1 MGRKL
6 GHDFEVIST
15 IDMRRGSNMSMGD
28 ARKMATKVNLPQYD
42 LESVEVMAEGKGFTL
57 VNLSAT
63 AKPLYR
69 LMLRGVFVESRHY
82 GMGINLHDVVQY
94 LNSQFD
100 VILESDPDWAL
111 EPEQVESLA
120 LNDDWQARHDE
131 RFEDYTDAD
140 WREEMAF
147 QDRRSLDRGYD
158 LPISYVHDCAIGGQY

>member
-15 IDMRRGSNMSMGD
+15 IDMRRGSNMNMSA
-28 ARKMATKVNLPQYD
+28 ARKMATKVTVPQYD
-42 LESVEVMAEGKGFTL
+42 LEAVELLAERKGFTL

-69 LMLRGVFVESRHY
+69 LMKRGVFVESRHY
-82 GMGINLHDVVQY
+82 GMGLNLHDVVCY
-94 LNSQFD
+94 LNNQAD
-100 VILESDPDWAL
+100 IILESDPDWAL

-131 RFEDYTDAD
+131 RFADYTDAD

-147 QDRRSLDRGYD
+147 QDRRSLDRDYD
-158 LPISYVHDCAIGGQY
+158 LPVRYVHDCAIGGY